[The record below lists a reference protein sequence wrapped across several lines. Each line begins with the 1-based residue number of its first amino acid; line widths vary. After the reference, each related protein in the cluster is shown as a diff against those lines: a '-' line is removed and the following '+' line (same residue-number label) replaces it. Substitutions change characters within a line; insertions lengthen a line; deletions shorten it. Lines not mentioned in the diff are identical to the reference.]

1 MDRELLRLAATLVEK
16 GEPFALATVVDR
28 RPPSSARVGDACLVT
43 ERGGVH
49 GFVGG
54 SCTRPTV
61 VEQARRAMEDGRPRL
76 IVLSPDPKD
85 PAHPGAAIFPMT
97 CHSGGS
103 VEIHIQPVLPAP
115 RLLVYGLTPT
125 TRALVRLG
133 AAMGYRVTAVDPGA
147 DRAAFPEAEA
157 VLTEAAAVPPAASS
171 RGETFAVIATHGEW
185 DEEAVLAALDH
196 APAYVGIVSSSKRAE
211 ELHEFLDKKITGAR
225 RERLSRLHL
234 PAGLRIGAEGGEE
247 IAVSILAEIVEERR
261 KARKA
266 IRVALPMAEAEQAVD
281 PVCGMAVA
289 VATARHQ
296 AEHQGRTFY
305 FCCGGCREKFVAEAD
320 RYAGA
325 AERRG

>member
-1 MDRELLRLAATLVEK
+1 VDRDLLRLAATLVEK

-43 ERGGVH
+43 DAGDMH

-61 VEQARRAMEDGRPRL
+61 VEQARLAIADGRPRL

-85 PAHPGAAIFPMT
+85 PAHPGATIFPMT

-147 DRAAFPEAEA
+147 DRATFPEAEA
-157 VLTEAAAVPPAASS
+157 VLTEAAAVPREASS
-171 RGETFAVIATHGEW
+171 RAETFAVVATHGEW
-185 DEEAVLAALDH
+185 DEEAVLAALVH
-196 APAYVGIVSSSKRAE
+196 APAYVGIVSSAKRAE
-211 ELHEFLDKKITGAR
+211 ELREFLDKKVGGAG
-225 RERLSRLHL
+225 RELLAHLHL
-234 PAGLRIGAEGGEE
+234 PAGLRIGALGGEE

-261 KARKA
+261 KAHKA
-266 IRVALPMAEAEQAVD
+266 VRVALPMAPAEQAVD
-281 PVCGMAVA
+281 PVCGMTVA

-305 FCCGGCREKFVAEAD
+305 FCCSGCREKFLHEAD
-320 RYAGA
+320 RYAGT
-325 AERRG
+325 AEPRG